1 LEAKKVTV
9 TAAFQKME
17 TKAQENHKKAKEA
30 AEGLINEAEKKRD
43 AFKKE
48 TETKVTKA
56 KAAMAD
62 VKTKFKEGLKT
73 RTA

>member
-1 LEAKKVTV
+1 
-9 TAAFQKME
+9 ME
-17 TKAQENHKKAKEA
+17 TQAQENHKKAKDA

-48 TETKVTKA
+48 TGTKVSEA
-56 KAAMAD
+56 KAAIAD